1 MRGLAIFL
9 SPLVGILVVWSGM
22 MIFAESPEYNLMIT
36 LCFIA
41 YIVALSVQFFI
52 EFIILLVESWGKI
65 TFKFYFSIAF
75 YSCVGI
81 GIISFL
87 SQDSG
92 SFYQKLPESIGAFL
106 LFFAYSVCNC
116 IVYNYLYFSKL
127 TQNKT

>member
-9 SPLVGILVVWSGM
+9 SPLVGILVMWLIVM
-22 MIFAESPEYNLMIT
+22 TFTESSEYSFMIT

-41 YIVALSVQFFI
+41 YIVALTVQFFI
-52 EFIILLVESWGKI
+52 EFIIFLVESWGKI

-87 SQDSG
+87 SQNYG
-92 SFYQKLPESIGAFL
+92 NFYQKLSASIGVFL
-106 LFFAYSVCNC
+106 LFLAYSVCNC
-116 IVYNYLYFSKL
+116 IVYNYLYFSRL